1 MNAPARPVVRDTADI
16 QLDFSTLEG
25 RIQYLKMSKEDLHV
39 IWSVVTAIGHAIKIG
54 DPQHSPMIDRNVT
67 GLRNEARPDGVPVI
81 LLSDLNRIFCDD
93 TLIRELQR
101 VFPSIVNDA
110 ARVACW
116 KFRNCMYGCD

>member
-1 MNAPARPVVRDTADI
+1 MNAPRPAVRDAADI
-16 QLDFSTLEG
+16 QLDFGTLE
-25 RIQYLKMSKEDLHV
+25 RQVRQLKMSEEDLRV

-93 TLIRELQR
+93 ALMRELQR
-101 VFPSIVNDA
+101 MFPSTVSDA

-116 KFRNCMYGCD
+116 KFRNCMYGYD

>member
-1 MNAPARPVVRDTADI
+1 MNAPARPMPDI
-16 QLDFSTLEG
+16 TDVELTKKIIDERVKHHNL
-25 RIQYLKMSKEDLHV
+25 RHEDGEA
-39 IWSVVTAIGHAIKIG
+39 IWMVVTAIGHAIKIG
-54 DPQHSPMIDRNVT
+54 DPQYSPMIDRNVT
-67 GLRNEARPDGVPVI
+67 GLRNEARPGEVPVI